1 MNPLI
6 YEDIYEFTEKQLP
19 DGTTGLL
26 FAYIPGNVFKSGDKI
41 YVDSMYQYQILTVV
55 SVTNYN
61 GYQYVVTNGEWNGE
75 EYFTI
80 SDQPHYAP
88 GTPHSTG
95 QLFSVTAQHQ
105 FIEPE
110 ILAEDI
116 PDYVITDDE
125 VINEVLQPEFVD
137 PVQPRNNLLKYVI
150 IALGAIVLFNLFK
163 K

>member
-1 MNPLI
+1 MINV
-6 YEDIYEFTEKQLP
+6 DVSEFTEKQLP

-26 FAYIPGNVFKSGDKI
+26 FAYIPGNSFKAGDNI
-41 YVDSMYQYQILTVV
+41 YLDSWYQYQERKVI

-61 GYQYVVTNGEWNGE
+61 GYQDVVTNGEWNGE
-75 EYFTI
+75 EFFNV
-80 SDQPHYAP
+80 SDQPLIP
-88 GTPHSTG
+88 VQPQPT
-95 QLFSVTAQHQ
+95 QVTTTVQPEV
-105 FIEPE
+105 IEPE